1 MTPDAGAETESARL
15 RWRCRRGMKEL
26 DELLVAW
33 LEHRYAAASSRERVL
48 FHELIELPDPVL
60 AGYLLGRETPSSP
73 EVGALVAAIAR
84 HHA

>member
-1 MTPDAGAETESARL
+1 MPLEAGAETARL

-33 LEHRYAAASSRERVL
+33 LEHWYDAASSRERAL

-60 AGYLLGRETPSSP
+60 AGYLLGRETPSNP
-73 EVGALVAAIAR
+73 EVRALVAAIAS